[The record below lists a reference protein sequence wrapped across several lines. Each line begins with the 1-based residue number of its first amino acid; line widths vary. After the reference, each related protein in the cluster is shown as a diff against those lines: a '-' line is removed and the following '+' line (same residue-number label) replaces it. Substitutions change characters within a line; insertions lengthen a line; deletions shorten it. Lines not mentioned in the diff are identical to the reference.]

1 MDISTVL
8 SRMYAFAKT
17 TKDDVASNEVARAAD
32 RLAHQGPF
40 EAQLT
45 SEEVSVISRF
55 VGA

>member
-40 EAQLT
+40 ETQLT
-45 SEEVSVISRF
+45 NAEMTVIARF

>member
-17 TKDDVASNEVARAAD
+17 TKDDVTSNEVARTAD

-45 SEEVSVISRF
+45 SAEISVISRF